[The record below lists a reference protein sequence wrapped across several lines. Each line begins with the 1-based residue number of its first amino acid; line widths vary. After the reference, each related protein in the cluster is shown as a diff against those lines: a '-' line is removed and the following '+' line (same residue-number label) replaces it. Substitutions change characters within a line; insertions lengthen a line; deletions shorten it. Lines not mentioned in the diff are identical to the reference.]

1 MKHLTKLSNPAAHS
15 ERCRV
20 HASRTGCSG
29 SGSESGREVRYT
41 DQEYEEDTDSEGE
54 PELQLGA
61 QLNRTGMVQEA
72 GCTHF

>member
-1 MKHLTKLSNPAAHS
+1 M
-15 ERCRV
+15 
-20 HASRTGCSG
+20 
-29 SGSESGREVRYT
+29 RYT

-54 PELQLGA
+54 PELQLAA